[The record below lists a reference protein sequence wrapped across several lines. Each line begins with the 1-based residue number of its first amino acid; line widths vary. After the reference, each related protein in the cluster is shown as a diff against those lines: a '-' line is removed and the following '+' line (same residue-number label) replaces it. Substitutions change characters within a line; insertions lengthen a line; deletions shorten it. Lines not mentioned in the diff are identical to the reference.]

1 MPEFVAFT
9 ALCLYDFEA
18 QDPAEMSFQRGELVR
33 IIDSGVT
40 GWGCAESHGKTGW
53 VPAGYVQR
61 DSDNLAN
68 MLQLVREEV
77 NAEELEIETMAEIE
91 GDEAPLLQEKS
102 KRYTM
107 KTKRLTQY
115 QRALPRY
122 HHNPVLAPKRPY
134 APEAGTLESL
144 VTRLTAMPLSKS
156 LYSEIN
162 HIKQLIPSQNL
173 RTRKRSDIYC
183 S

>member
-1 MPEFVAFT
+1 MPDFVAFT

-18 QDPAEMSFQRGELVR
+18 QDPSEMSFQRGELLR
-33 IIDSGVT
+33 IIDGGVT
-40 GWGCAESHGKTGW
+40 GWWCAEGNGKTGW

-61 DSDNLAN
+61 VSDNLAN

-77 NAEELEIETMAEIE
+77 DAEELEIEKMAEVE
-91 GDEAPLLQEKS
+91 GEDVPLLQEKS

-144 VTRLTAMPLSKS
+144 VTRLTAMPLSES
-156 LYSEIN
+156 LYFRIDHFKGLTS
-162 HIKQLIPSQNL
+162 SQNL
-173 RTRKRSDIYC
+173 RRSKSSDIYC